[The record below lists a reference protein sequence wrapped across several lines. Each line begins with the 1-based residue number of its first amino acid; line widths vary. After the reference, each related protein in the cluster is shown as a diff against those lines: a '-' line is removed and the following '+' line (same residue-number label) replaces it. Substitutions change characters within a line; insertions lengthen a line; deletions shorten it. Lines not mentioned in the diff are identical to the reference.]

1 MRNYNLF
8 LRYYE
13 KVISSGDHTCH
24 CCNLLTCLCQ
34 RLQYDSFERGQHEF
48 SLLAAYGEN
57 YRIPEAMKDQ
67 FSFGIVG
74 VRYGWFTSPRT
85 ELFTDLSVGSLKDEH
100 DNHDLLSS
108 INYRRF
114 FAVRGPTALSYDMS
128 FGLTHFDD
136 TIPTQGTKTNF
147 CEQLGVTYFYATGR
161 SSALSLGYTF
171 SHTSN
176 AGIKLPNLGINATI
190 VSIGQSWYR

>member
-8 LRYYE
+8 LRYCGKLYLP
-13 KVISSGDHTCH
+13 VSI
-24 CCNLLTCLCQ
+24 LALAAICLPAFCQ

-85 ELFTDLSVGSLKDEH
+85 ELFTDLSVGSLKDER

-114 FAVRGPTALSYDMS
+114 FAVRGPTALSYDIE
-128 FGLTHFDD
+128 LR
-136 TIPTQGTKTNF
+136 
-147 CEQLGVTYFYATGR
+147 TYP
-161 SSALSLGYTF
+161 L
-171 SHTSN
+171 
-176 AGIKLPNLGINATI
+176 
-190 VSIGQSWYR
+190 